1 MGSSSFVVGLLAF
14 SAISAFIQASMGGG
28 GEIITPVDQLVTLLS
43 SF

>member
-28 GEIITPVDQLVTLLS
+28 EIIPPVDQLVTLLS